1 MLGAWLEAQAGP
13 VCSHACGHQLCPSW
27 YPALALGLSSLGCA
41 QLPPACVGL
50 VVKSHAPP
58 PHLMAVLG
66 GLVRVQWDHEGQ
78 GAGEGKLELPADVG
92 SLP

>member
-58 PHLMAVLG
+58 LTSWLS
-66 GLVRVQWDHEGQ
+66 W
-78 GAGEGKLELPADVG
+78 GAL
-92 SLP
+92 